1 MSERGAVLVT
11 GCSTGIGAATAA
23 RLAADGFSVYAGV
36 RRDAD
41 AQKIAGPRITPVTL
55 DVTDEASIKAAIDR
69 VAPDLG
75 GAGLAGVVNN
85 AGITVEGPVE
95 ALTLD
100 DWRRQMEVNLFGVV
114 AVLYATLPFV
124 RRAKGRVV
132 NIGSIGDRV
141 AFPMVAPYAASKH
154 AVKALTEALRRE
166 IEPFGCHV
174 ALIEPGSVSTPIWR
188 KGVDRAD
195 ELLAGFEPARLEPYE
210 EAMRGLLNV
219 AIAQERMGIRPERVA
234 AAISHAMTARRPR
247 TRYLVGRDAKVMARV
262 AAVLPDRA
270 FDALAAR
277 EMRRLGSE

>member
-1 MSERGAVLVT
+1 
-11 GCSTGIGAATAA
+11 
-23 RLAADGFSVYAGV
+23 
-36 RRDAD
+36 
-41 AQKIAGPRITPVTL
+41 
-55 DVTDEASIKAAIDR
+55 
-69 VAPDLG
+69 
-75 GAGLAGVVNN
+75 
-85 AGITVEGPVE
+85 
-95 ALTLD
+95 
-100 DWRRQMEVNLFGVV
+100 
-114 AVLYATLPFV
+114 
-124 RRAKGRVV
+124 
-132 NIGSIGDRV
+132 
-141 AFPMVAPYAASKH
+141 
-154 AVKALTEALRRE
+154 
-166 IEPFGCHV
+166 
-174 ALIEPGSVSTPIWR
+174 VSTPIWR